1 MKINEKQIM
10 QLMTVL
16 YDSVRAKIVI
26 DGMFALNLE
35 DRVALYNQILN
46 QQSEELRDINE

>member
-1 MKINEKQIM
+1 MLISEKQII

-26 DGMFALNLE
+26 DGMFALSAD
-35 DRVALYNQILN
+35 DRVALYNQILS
-46 QQSEELRDINE
+46 QQSEIPKVIE